1 MREIEEEILVE
12 GERIF
17 LLWFLA
23 IGIPSLV
30 QYLSF
35 HVLEGLGQHRPFSS
49 LRRQTPSLS
58 FWLLTL

>member
-1 MREIEEEILVE
+1 MREIEGKILVE
-12 GERIF
+12 GERVF
-17 LLWFLA
+17 SLSFLA

-35 HVLEGLGQHRPFSS
+35 HVLEGLVQHRPSSS
-49 LRRQTPSLS
+49 LLRQTPSLS